1 MWAVVGL
8 GFYSGTSINIKKL
21 RVMKQTEFEQKL
33 IELKNEDKELINDYK
48 RQVLMLNEE
57 QAEINKVINK
67 LTGDVKEIKRKK
79 AALSA
84 MVQKLES
91 RRSEKVQKF
100 KQENWSEERKL
111 SEVSDWCLVNEL
123 VARGFSGTITNDEK
137 DTEFMTNLSKKF
149 ASGKFITPP
158 ILDELHNDVSDGEQI
173 DNNYEENHV

>member
-21 RVMKQTEFEQKL
+21 KVMKQTEFEQKL
-33 IELKNEDKELINDYK
+33 IELKSKDRELLKSLRVQQVELKEEIANIG
-48 RQVLMLNEE
+48 RQIHDLFVC
-57 QAEINKVINK
+57 
-67 LTGDVKEIKRKK
+67 RKK
-79 AALSA
+79 KEQMLHGINLQI
-84 MVQKLES
+84 MKVETD
-91 RRSEKVQKF
+91 RREAINAF

-137 DTEFMTNLSKKF
+137 DPEFMTNLSKKF

-158 ILDELHNDVSDGEQI
+158 ILDELRNDGEQVQ
-173 DNNYEENHV
+173 D